1 MKRLDPAMTK
11 AILAIFVGG
20 NGSEKTTAPAR
31 MGTTA
36 PMAALKGMTN
46 RARPRE
52 KAIWVK
58 INAVR

>member
-1 MKRLDPAMTK
+1 MTK

-36 PMAALKGMTN
+36 PMAALKGITN

-52 KAIWVK
+52 NATWVK
-58 INAVR
+58 TNAVR